1 MLGIDLKTRRKHCR
15 DQFDVGSTK
24 ATAKVAEFLFRKATT
39 EGPQCVTAAIFW
51 MKTRGGW
58 REAPQTH
65 EIAMKKASEMTDEE
79 LEARIRELDT
89 ALGRQV
95 LELNPVEVRKPLSYK

>member
-1 MLGIDLKTRRKHCR
+1 
-15 DQFDVGSTK
+15 V
-24 ATAKVAEFLFRKATT
+24 T
-39 EGPQCVTAAIFW
+39 ERPQCVTAAIFR

-58 REAPQTH
+58 REAPQAH

-95 LELNPVEVRKPLSYK
+95 LELNPVEEAAVPAK